1 MMDLRERI
9 IADPQICQGRPC
21 IKGTRIMVTVVLDN
35 LASGMSTD
43 SLLTA
48 YPSLSAS
55 DIQAAIA
62 YAASLADERVVPLPA
77 RCALALGMTSV
88 EWKRCSQMSPEQGLV
103 QTIPLAYD
111 VDGVLRVG
119 GTRVTFDVIISAF
132 LDGAT
137 AEEIAQQ
144 YPSVSL
150 ADLYSVIGY
159 YLSHG
164 TDVEQYLA
172 KRRQEAASVH
182 RANEQQLPPE
192 GIRARLLTRR

>member
-1 MMDLRERI
+1 
-9 IADPQICQGRPC
+9 
-21 IKGTRIMVTVVLDN
+21 
-35 LASGMSTD
+35 
-43 SLLTA
+43 
-48 YPSLSAS
+48 
-55 DIQAAIA
+55 
-62 YAASLADERVVPLPA
+62 
-77 RCALALGMTSV
+77 
-88 EWKRCSQMSPEQGLV
+88 MSPEQGLV

-119 GTRVTFDVIISAF
+119 GTRVTLDVVISAF

-164 TDVEQYLA
+164 AEVEQYLA
-172 KRRQEAASVH
+172 QRKLEAASVCET
-182 RANEQQLPPE
+182 NEQMFPPQD
-192 GIRARLLTRR
+192 IRARLLARR

>member
-1 MMDLRERI
+1 ML
-9 IADPQICQGRPC
+9 
-21 IKGTRIMVTVVLDN
+21 
-35 LASGMSTD
+35 
-43 SLLTA
+43 
-48 YPSLSAS
+48 
-55 DIQAAIA
+55 
-62 YAASLADERVVPLPA
+62 
-77 RCALALGMTSV
+77 
-88 EWKRCSQMSPEQGLV
+88 PEQGLV

-111 VDGVLRVG
+111 ADGVLRVA

-164 TDVEQYLA
+164 EDVEQYLTQRGQ
-172 KRRQEAASVH
+172 KAAAV
-182 RANEQQLPPE
+182 RETNEQQFPPQ
-192 GIRARLLTRR
+192 GIRARLLARR